1 MTEAEQNEKLGWR
14 RERRPLTVADM
25 ARGKAE
31 LEKLYS
37 MLDAEDGILQVKALV
52 VLTPFTNLLIL
63 LRVQC

>member
-1 MTEAEQNEKLGWR
+1 MTETEQNEKLGWR

-37 MLDAEDGILQVKALV
+37 MLDAEDGILQVQSFV
-52 VLTPFTNLLIL
+52 VTLFTNILTL

>member
-1 MTEAEQNEKLGWR
+1 M
-14 RERRPLTVADM
+14 ADM

-37 MLDAEDGILQVKALV
+37 MLDAEDGILQVQSFV
-52 VLTPFTNLLIL
+52 VTPFTNLLIL

>member
-14 RERRPLTVADM
+14 RGRRPLTVADM

-37 MLDAEDGILQVKALV
+37 VLDAEDGILQVQSFV
-52 VLTPFTNLLIL
+52 VTPFTNLLVP

>member
-1 MTEAEQNEKLGWR
+1 MTETEQNEKLGWR

-37 MLDAEDGILQVKALV
+37 MLDAEDGILQVQSFV
-52 VLTPFTNLLIL
+52 VTPLTNLLIL

>member
-1 MTEAEQNEKLGWR
+1 MTETEQNEKLGWR

-31 LEKLYS
+31 LEKLYGL
-37 MLDAEDGILQVKALV
+37 LDAEDGILQVQSYV
-52 VLTPFTNLLIL
+52 VTPFTNLLIL

>member
-1 MTEAEQNEKLGWR
+1 M
-14 RERRPLTVADM
+14 ADM

-37 MLDAEDGILQVKALV
+37 VLDAEDGILQVQSFV
-52 VLTPFTNLLIL
+52 VTPFTNLLVP

>member
-14 RERRPLTVADM
+14 RGRMPLTVADM

-37 MLDAEDGILQVKALV
+37 MLDVEDGILQVQSFV
-52 VLTPFTNLLIL
+52 VTPFTSLLIL

>member
-1 MTEAEQNEKLGWR
+1 MTETEQNEKLGWR
-14 RERRPLTVADM
+14 RGRMPLTVADM

-37 MLDAEDGILQVKALV
+37 MLDVEDGILQVQSFV
-52 VLTPFTNLLIL
+52 VTPFTSLLIL

>member
-37 MLDAEDGILQVKALV
+37 VLDAEDGILQVQALV
-52 VLTPFTNLLIL
+52 VTPFTNLLIL

>member
-31 LEKLYS
+31 LEKLYGL
-37 MLDAEDGILQVKALV
+37 LDAEDGILQVQSYV
-52 VLTPFTNLLIL
+52 VTPFTNLLIL
-63 LRVQC
+63 LRMQC

>member
-1 MTEAEQNEKLGWR
+1 MTETEQNEKLGWR

-37 MLDAEDGILQVKALV
+37 MLDVEDGILQVQSFV
-52 VLTPFTNLLIL
+52 V
-63 LRVQC
+63 

>member
-37 MLDAEDGILQVKALV
+37 MLDAEDGILQVQAFV
-52 VLTPFTNLLIL
+52 VTPFTNLLIL

>member
-31 LEKLYS
+31 LQKLYS
-37 MLDAEDGILQVKALV
+37 VLDAEDGILQVQSFV
-52 VLTPFTNLLIL
+52 VTPFTNLLVP

>member
-37 MLDAEDGILQVKALV
+37 VLDAEDGILQVQSFV
-52 VLTPFTNLLIL
+52 
-63 LRVQC
+63 

>member
-1 MTEAEQNEKLGWR
+1 MSETEQNEKLGWK

-37 MLDAEDGILQVKALV
+37 MLDAEDGILQVQSFAV
-52 VLTPFTNLLIL
+52 TPFTNLLNL